1 MTIKNTSS
9 SSGRM
14 PRLMPVM
21 NSGLY
26 VQCSRAMPS
35 RSHAPKITTTT
46 AIDGSINGRR
56 RYTLARSK
64 NSSGRVIATQAAI
77 RIRYSYGPN
86 VFLSLSVVSD
96 SGSRGLQGFRQ
107 WSGCGVV
114 AEPLD
119 NIFGRD
125 QTHRQS
131 HTGHRRRPGKIQIL
145 DVFGR
150 VGAAEKSRLRQGVRQ
165 AQGVAL
171 PRVEPVL
178 KIPWP
183 DRVSHDDAVG
193 KIWHPDPGADQINSL
208 IDNRGGFG
216 VWRVVQ
222 AANDPV
228 IHGRDGDEDEHVF
241 VALGRHARIGC

>member
-14 PRLMPVM
+14 PRLIPVM

-35 RSHAPKITTTT
+35 RSHALKITMTT

-64 NSSGRVIATQAAI
+64 NSNGRVIATQAAI

-96 SGSRGLQGFRQ
+96 SGSGGLQGFRQ
-107 WSGCGVV
+107 RSGRGVV
-114 AEPLD
+114 AEPFD
-119 NIFGRD
+119 DIFCRD
-125 QTHRQS
+125 QTHRQP
-131 HTGHRRRPGKIQIL
+131 HAGHRRRSGEEHIP
-145 DVFGR
+145 DVLGL
-150 VGAAEKSRLRQGVRQ
+150 VGAAEKGRLRQGVRQ

-171 PRVEPVL
+171 PGVEAVL
-178 KIPWP
+178 KIAGP
-183 DRVSHDDAVG
+183 DRVASHDALG
-193 KIWHPDPGADQINSL
+193 KIWHPDPGADQINGL

-216 VWRVVQ
+216 VWRAVQ

-228 IHGRDGDEDEHVF
+228 IHGRDGAEGEHGF
-241 VALGRHARIGC
+241 VSRRCHARIGC